1 MLIFTLNLDSK
12 PKIEKD
18 SKKKKK
24 ETSKKARTSLTDA
37 ERECGFEKESLDA
50 QKSKTNDK
58 IVPEN
63 QPNFLNESDDTK
75 VKAKKISVTNSKA
88 STQNTNNLSKQQSK
102 SDKPSKSSFSHPTSH
117 HGNSKLGQSGT
128 NVRSNVNANQSLP
141 TFQPKPLTKQDLI
154 QHQHLQR
161 QFVFYNILLL
171 IFDEI
176 CFKNCVKFC
185 CMN

>member
-1 MLIFTLNLDSK
+1 MIQRSK
-12 PKIEKD
+12 P
-18 SKKKKK
+18 
-24 ETSKKARTSLTDA
+24 
-37 ERECGFEKESLDA
+37 
-50 QKSKTNDK
+50 
-58 IVPEN
+58 
-63 QPNFLNESDDTK
+63 
-75 VKAKKISVTNSKA
+75 KKISVTNSKA

-161 QFVFYNILLL
+161 QEQMKMQQRQAKIRSWMQ
-171 IFDEI
+171 ERG
-176 CFKNCVKFC
+176 
-185 CMN
+185 